1 MKELIEAEDTIER
14 TRWLEDIPKLP
25 EWKTCR
31 VGRKRGQSVSRSVS
45 RSQAG
50 KQMKLG
56 SAHVRDEQGGSDN
69 GQSCSLALIV
79 AVPSIK
85 AGDESINS
93 RSSYK
98 CPACLSVDLEKVS
111 SEKPAQLVG
120 VEDVNESFPVGIR
133 LLPKKAKKAKKKK
146 KSGRVLTHDEQVEG
160 QCGSE
165 PGSRDG
171 IFLIFQMNSI
181 ICCTFEYVIQSKGEE
196 CKNTNDF

>member
-1 MKELIEAEDTIER
+1 MKEKIEKETNELDILNEEIKKLEEIEVR
-14 TRWLEDIPKLP
+14 EIEVGITPVSEIIKIVDWFWSQQSKTLKMFPSNVVSKDNEELKISLYDVYRMAGRFSLMAITRVIAKE
-25 EWKTCR
+25 
-31 VGRKRGQSVSRSVS
+31 
-45 RSQAG
+45 
-50 KQMKLG
+50 
-56 SAHVRDEQGGSDN
+56 
-69 GQSCSLALIV
+69 
-79 AVPSIK
+79 
-85 AGDESINS
+85 
-93 RSSYK
+93 
-98 CPACLSVDLEKVS
+98 LEKVS

-120 VEDVNESFPVGIR
+120 VEDVNESFPVVIR
-133 LLPKKAKKAKKKK
+133 LLPKKAKKARKKK